1 MRVLHVI
8 SSNQRRG
15 AEMFASQL
23 IEFLNETTV
32 TQRVAVLNGS
42 ENSPLS
48 YQSPT
53 EIWKSDGWMFP
64 GLRTDARTL
73 LRLRKLISSW
83 SPDLIQAHGGEALK
97 YALFA
102 GHGRNTRV
110 IYRKIGTIAPWA
122 ERGPRRIAYAV
133 LMRRAACVV
142 TTAEALRKET
152 IGLFGVAPHKVVT
165 IPRGVDPRGVEPIKG
180 RERTRRSLGISE
192 TARVIL
198 SLGAL
203 TWEKDPVA
211 HIELVARVS
220 SQEPEVV
227 HIVAGDG
234 PLRVQVE
241 EAARAR
247 GLDGR
252 VLHLGVRSDVGDLL
266 AASDVMLLAS
276 RAEGMPGVVIEAGM
290 AGLPVV
296 AYAVAGVPEVVANG
310 VTGLLAAPGDLDSL
324 TEFTLRLLR
333 DEATR
338 CTMGAAARERCRSQF
353 DARNVAPRYIALYR
367 GLVN

>member
-1 MRVLHVI
+1 VI

-23 IEFLNETTV
+23 IEFLNGTTV
-32 TQRVAVLNGS
+32 SQRVAVLNGS

-53 EIWKSDGWMFP
+53 EIWKSDGWMSP
-64 GLRTDARTL
+64 GLRINARTL

-97 YALFA
+97 YALLA
-102 GHGRNTRV
+102 SHGRNTRV

-122 ERGPRRIAYAV
+122 TRGPRRIAYAV
-133 LMRRAACVV
+133 LMRRAACVI

-152 IGLFGVAPHKVVT
+152 IRLFGVPPHKVVT

-180 RERTRRSLGISE
+180 RKSTRRSLGISE

-252 VLHLGVRSDVGDLL
+252 VMLLGVRSDVGDLL

-296 AYAVAGVPEVVANG
+296 AYGIAGVPEVVSDG
-310 VTGLLAAPGDLDSL
+310 VTGLIANPGDQTIL
-324 TEFTLRLLR
+324 TECMLRLIR
-333 DEATR
+333 DEAAR
-338 CTMGAAARERCRSQF
+338 STMGAAARERCRSRF
-353 DARNVAPRYIALYR
+353 NVRNIADRYVELYSN
-367 GLVN
+367 LVN